1 MNRSYFFYFRKGDK
15 LQIALS
21 NSEMFFLVNKD
32 YVKGIELEEINQI
45 TFLDKEYS
53 LYEGTKEIDKRTIDN
68 IIKNGKYASYRL

>member
-1 MNRSYFFYFRKGDK
+1 M
-15 LQIALS
+15 QIALS

-32 YVKGIELEEINQI
+32 YVKDIELEVIKQI

-53 LYEGTKEIDKRTIDN
+53 LFEGLREIDKRTIDN

>member
-1 MNRSYFFYFRKGDK
+1 MNRSYLFYLRKGDK

-32 YVKGIELEEINQI
+32 YVKDIELEVIKQI

-53 LYEGTKEIDKRTIDN
+53 LFEGLREIDKRTIDN